1 MDKVRKADNLEALCR
16 DLAIAE
22 GHDPNERVAYKGAR
36 TMPRWCLYRERARE
50 VRARES
56 AKAAVIEA
64 RVMGQPEEYANAP
77 LTVYGEHEEQTI
89 TQMETCLKVGN
100 VVAAVICADG
110 HLGYAQPVG
119 GVIAYEDQIS
129 ISGVGFDIACGNMA
143 VRLDTRYD
151 DIKDRAHTILSDIR
165 SQISF
170 GVGLSNDEKPEHA
183 LFDDDE
189 AWAASGMEDYRQK
202 ARSQLGT
209 VGSGNHYVDLFSDG
223 EFVWIGV
230 HFGSRGLGH
239 TTATRYLKLAGGKDG
254 IHVPPAVVDVSSDIG
269 ERYLAG
275 MNLAGRYAYAGREWV
290 VEKVR
295 SIIGGSVT
303 KTVHNHH
310 NYAWKEKHFGSDL
323 WVVRKGATPAMP
335 GQEGFVGGSMGENA
349 VIIEGVD
356 SVASQKALYSTVHG
370 AGRTM
375 GRMAAK
381 RTFTK
386 QQMEEWLQKA
396 GVILSGGD
404 LDESPMAYKRLNE
417 VLDYHAGTIK
427 INHTLKPFAVAMAGE
442 GDFDPWKD

>member
-1 MDKVRKADNLEALCR
+1 MTRKGDTLEPRCR
-16 DLAIAE
+16 ELAIAA
-22 GHDPNERVAYKGAR
+22 GHDPDERVAYQGSR
-36 TMPRWCLYRERARE
+36 TMPRWCIYREAAREERARE
-50 VRARES
+50 GAI
-56 AKAAVIEA
+56 AAQAEA
-64 RVMGQPEEYANAP
+64 SVMGQPTEYANAP
-77 LTVYGEHEEQTI
+77 LTVYGQHEDQTVA
-89 TQMETCLKVGN
+89 QMQTCLKVGN

-119 GVIAYEDQIS
+119 GVIAYENQIS

-143 VRLDTRYD
+143 VRLDTKYD
-151 DIKDRAHTILSDIR
+151 DIKDRAHTILADIR
-165 SQISF
+165 RQISF
-170 GVGLSNDEKPEHA
+170 GVGLSNDERPDHA
-183 LFDDDE
+183 LFDDSE

-209 VGSGNHYVDLFSDG
+209 VGSGNHYVDLFQDEEG
-223 EFVWIGV
+223 FVWIGV

-254 IHVPPAVVDVSSDIG
+254 INVPPAVVDVAGDIG
-269 ERYLAG
+269 QRYLAG
-275 MNLAGRYAYAGREWV
+275 MHLAGRYAYAGREWV
-290 VEKVR
+290 VEKTR
-295 SIIGGSVT
+295 QIIGGTVT

-310 NYAWKEKHFGSDL
+310 NYAWQERHHGKDL

-356 SVASQKALYSTVHG
+356 SEASQAALYSTVHG
-370 AGRTM
+370 AGRIM

-386 QQMEEWLQKA
+386 EQMEEWLQKA

-404 LDESPMAYKRLNE
+404 LDESPMAYKRLHE
-417 VLDYHAGTIK
+417 VLALHAGTIK
-427 INHTLKPFAVAMAGE
+427 INHTLKPFAVAMAGP